1 MEKIEILRQEGFYYG
16 RQTAI
21 AEFNSVIIARLQVI
35 CLREQG
41 SEFVFVLQNVQIKM
55 IFLTFIKNVR
65 LTKLKYSG
73 ISFFCLTSNITHRF
87 DLVLVPHCIVQT
99 VMISGVD
106 LVHVGD
112 VRHLHILVS

>member
-1 MEKIEILRQEGFYYG
+1 MVQIEILRQEGFYYG
-16 RQTAI
+16 KQTAI
-21 AEFNSVIIARLQVI
+21 AEFSSFLIARLQVI

-41 SEFVFVLQNVQIKM
+41 SEFVFVL
-55 IFLTFIKNVR
+55 
-65 LTKLKYSG
+65 KYSG

-87 DLVLVPHCIVQT
+87 ALVLVPHCTVQT